1 MPDVAEPT
9 YIIQPEE
16 SDLMRVAATEYYQRG
31 NFAAM
36 EGVLAGLAVVE
47 PGDGWV
53 FQNLGYAR
61 HQQGKLESAAEA
73 YERAIALSEG
83 KDTLS
88 AVNLVGV
95 YLMLGDADSAIAC
108 LRLVV
113 ESGDR
118 RPEIVEAVARLE
130 ASLDHPEG

>member
-1 MPDVAEPT
+1 MPDVPEPT

-16 SDLMRVAATEYYQRG
+16 TNFMRVAATEYYSRG
-31 NFAAM
+31 DFASM

-47 PGDGWV
+47 PGDEWV

-61 HQQGKLESAAEA
+61 HRQGKLEAAVEA
-73 YERAIALSEG
+73 YERALALSEG
-83 KDTLS
+83 RDTLS

-95 YLMLGDADSAIAC
+95 YIMLGDADSAIAR

-118 RPEIVEAVARLE
+118 RPEIATAVARLE
-130 ASLDHPEG
+130 EALGGPQN